1 MIADFYD
8 IESLKNAWT
17 LANFQ
22 PYKNHVE
29 VFMLCDT
36 PALYQRPDFLQLM
49 TDRIHEANEN
59 FDGTVALYDLHD
71 PACIERM
78 AKTFGLSTAAPVNNP
93 RSPQDAYGGRY
104 RLVCDTDP
112 EYDDDVY
119 PYYMGYNSQNYDT
132 TMLAI
137 FFDLSMTVRPR
148 AVTGVGPGQYAPEQQ
163 NEIVIIP
170 PTAERLRGYNNVMFN
185 SFRNSM
191 PDVLTKLKPTA
202 NGGFQICAPDYRTNA
217 HKIRKNMLMSGRHVD
232 VARLN
237 DKAVKVALKRLL
249 GMLGGQILE
258 SDKLKQDQDVLYTTD
273 ELLDLIAYNVSD
285 VVNLK
290 LVLFDHTVYQ
300 GQFNLKKKLLSD
312 YPELVYEKL
321 PDRYAPNVSPYHVRR
336 DRLFIDSSSAQ
347 LATKSLC
354 PYEHLTDIPAVSFM
368 YPSERKAKELGV
380 PRVNVLEECRKF
392 FYSKFPQPELR
403 ADFDKIYTFYKAIEG
418 RNFNESKNYQVDYA
432 MATGQLPGP
441 GEDPRFP
448 LAEFPYGLGI
458 NRTIDIKTGDTCMCY
473 YNKDGTPSRGFVTF
487 SIGGIHGAEYNKDLY
502 EFDCMKYAAEQ
513 EIMRQVHAMYPNPV
527 DLKAAKHVTVKMPD
541 ENGHIVDVR
550 FPAGKFLKSGS
561 TLKDAKYKVLD
572 KPPALF
578 KEKNGTTSLNSA
590 YVYTSADPTNHEDF
604 KSYYPNLL
612 RMLSA
617 FYNSGLGYDRYAEI
631 FYQKEDLGVL
641 MKDKN
646 ADYAKLRAKTDPAV
660 LKRYDVLRAASG
672 CKLDPDRISDEER
685 AVYAVQREGTKLILN
700 SASGAADASF
710 ESNIRMNNVIISMRV
725 IGQLFSYRIGQAQT
739 YEGAKVTSTNTDGLF
754 TVMETG
760 LNEIILAR
768 ESADIGIE
776 IEPEPTFLISK
787 DTNNRIEMD
796 PATGEVQAA
805 SGGTL
810 GCRNWAGKKGPSPTK
825 NLSHPAILDWAL
837 CEYLVFAATDKSG
850 RTGLDKPFNPEVGL
864 NILLSAKN
872 KMDRTRLLNMFQNV
886 VASSIASMRYNFATR
901 PDQPNAPPIVL
912 QHYNRVFIMKDGVQG
927 TVHLAAAVARKLT
940 PVQVKN
946 RQKNHE
952 RIQQHDPLALDILAA
967 NGLAL
972 KDIPDTHEAG
982 ITKLTNIE
990 DTWFMKIDNR
1000 ALQFIPD
1007 AEAEFLLE
1015 NLDYGKYLYLLGNSF
1030 ENSWRNTLPGG
1041 LPKTNLVPFTK
1052 DLDRAMEAF
1061 KNGTLAEFDSQA
1073 EDSAAAPASVHVIT
1087 PGPDPAAPDGKDH
1100 EEPGDPAAAP
1110 GVDIDIMDQA
1120 EPAPTAPG
1128 IAIDIT
1134 DQAEPAPAAEP
1145 VSPVPAK
1152 PAPAVGG
1159 IDGLPWEGSVNGGP
1173 VDPTSG
1179 TVPDDSGTAETA
1191 SGPESQLEEALTTM
1205 LGGYMAV
1212 ETLINEHPELA
1223 AYRPTTNRIYD
1234 NIVAAIESVHRS
1246 EADG

>member
-513 EIMRQVHAMYPNPV
+513 EIMRQVQTMYPNPV

-787 DTNNRIEMD
+787 DTNNRLEIDMD
-796 PATGEVQAA
+796 TDEIQAA

-810 GCRNWAGKKGPSPTK
+810 ACRRWAKKGPDPSK
-825 NLSHPAILDWAL
+825 SLAHPAIIDWAL
-837 CEYLVFAATDKSG
+837 AEYLLRAGKTQTDKITLASDFDMDIG
-850 RTGLDKPFNPEVGL
+850 REILAQAVKIFKPDRML
-864 NILLSAKN
+864 NL
-872 KMDRTRLLNMFQNV
+872 FQNV
-886 VASSIASMRYNFATR
+886 IASSPGSISYVFATN
-901 PDQPNAPPIVL
+901 PKSPSIPVPM
-912 QHYNRVFIMKDGVQG
+912 QHYNRVFIMKDGTPG
-927 TVHLAAAVARKLT
+927 AVHIHQASAKVVTDAMAKTRAKT
-940 PVQVKN
+940 QAPP
-946 RQKNHE
+946 
-952 RIQQHDPLALDILAA
+952 IQHDPTALSVL
-967 NGLAL
+967 
-972 KDIPDTHEAG
+972 
-982 ITKLTNIE
+982 LTN
-990 DTWFMKIDNR
+990 
-1000 ALQFIPD
+1000 
-1007 AEAEFLLE
+1007 
-1015 NLDYGKYLYLLGNSF
+1015 
-1030 ENSWRNTLPGG
+1030 
-1041 LPKTNLVPFTK
+1041 
-1052 DLDRAMEAF
+1052 
-1061 KNGTLAEFDSQA
+1061 
-1073 EDSAAAPASVHVIT
+1073 
-1087 PGPDPAAPDGKDH
+1087 
-1100 EEPGDPAAAP
+1100 
-1110 GVDIDIMDQA
+1110 GVDIQDIPAGREATIKKFSGIDENWFMLVLNKDLSRLPQADIDFLLDNLDFEKYLTLLRDAFLNSWWNDVPQDAGQDPGQAQDQ
-1120 EPAPTAPG
+1120 
-1128 IAIDIT
+1128 
-1134 DQAEPAPAAEP
+1134 
-1145 VSPVPAK
+1145 
-1152 PAPAVGG
+1152 APAVVAPSAPADVGALNAAG
-1159 IDGLPWEGSVNGGP
+1159 PDEDGVEGRKPDLKAGFDIQAALYLATTSPNIRTPRNAFVLFSQPLAQADADVLVRCLKEAAAGLSEP
-1173 VDPTSG
+1173 VPFRDHIRRFTEMLVQVRPG
-1179 TVPDDSGTAETA
+1179 LRVEIQ
-1191 SGPESQLEEALTTM
+1191 ESLDANT
-1205 LGGYMAV
+1205 Y
-1212 ETLINEHPELA
+1212 
-1223 AYRPTTNRIYD
+1223 
-1234 NIVAAIESVHRS
+1234 ESVPTLVI
-1246 EADG
+1246 